1 MGNSFRRIL
10 VDKKR
15 GTERECCLNCFNR
28 TIEDT
33 NKYYCIEK
41 DFVFENPVDIYF
53 MVCGKHRYDVQEMGD
68 KTKRMLVK
76 YKREIKVIT

>member
-41 DFVFENPVDIYF
+41 DFVFEDPIDIYF
-53 MVCGKHRYDVQEMGD
+53 ITCSKHRYDVPETD
-68 KTKRMLVK
+68 KTKRVVEK
-76 YKREIKVIT
+76 YKRELKVIS